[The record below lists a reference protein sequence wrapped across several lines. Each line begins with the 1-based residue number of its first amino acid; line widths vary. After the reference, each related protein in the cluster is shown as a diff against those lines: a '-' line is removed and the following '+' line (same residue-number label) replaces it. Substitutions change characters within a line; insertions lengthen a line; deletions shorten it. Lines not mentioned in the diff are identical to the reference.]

1 MLNRPPKRR
10 GRRPKNLPL
19 VPIPLA
25 ERPPEYGPD
34 GKVITRRKR
43 RGPFTG
49 EYLSPNQ
56 AGDEIGL
63 TGEAVKQWIYKRQ
76 LPAVKQR
83 NGYWRIKRDDF
94 LAFLKER
101 GEPSARLVMLAD
113 DDQDFITR
121 AEKALMDGGYHVQV
135 SVNAADALLKAQDRP
150 PSLLVLNLNLDGNNG
165 WSVANQIREL
175 RHTRNIPILFIS
187 DKALSQEEF
196 STILKIGGQ
205 AFLRKP
211 VDPNHLIQEVR
222 RALGGI
228 IQAN

>member
-1 MLNRPPKRR
+1 MLNRPPKKR

-19 VPIPLA
+19 IPASLS
-25 ERPPEYGPD
+25 ENPPDYNAD
-34 GKVITRRKR
+34 GRTKRKR
-43 RGPFTG
+43 RGPFSA

-83 NGYWRIKRDDF
+83 NGYWRIKREDF
-94 LAFLKER
+94 IAFLKER

-113 DDQDFITR
+113 DDHAFVDK
-121 AEKALMDGGYHVQV
+121 AEKALLDAGYHVQV
-135 SVNAADALLKAQDRP
+135 SVNAADALLKSQDRP
-150 PSLLVLNLNLDGNNG
+150 PALLVLNLGLDNGSG
-165 WSVANQIREL
+165 WSVANQVREL

-187 DKALSQEEF
+187 DKALSQDEF

-211 VDPNHLIQEVR
+211 VEANHLIHEVR

-228 IQAN
+228 IQMN